1 MGQGGFG
8 GQYETGVSSRGAAA
22 LRDFAGICRLR
33 VQRRRFDLDR
43 RLPVYPNKQILLVS
57 VGTPQ
62 TANNE
67 HSCSPGAVTPAV
79 PLFAAPLRI

>member
-1 MGQGGFG
+1 MEQGGFG
-8 GQYETGVSSRGAAA
+8 GQYETGVSSSGAAA
-22 LRDFAGICRLR
+22 LRDFASICRLR
-33 VQRRRFDLDR
+33 VQRRRFD
-43 RLPVYPNKQILLVS
+43 VYPNKQILLVS

-79 PLFAAPLRI
+79 PLFAAPLHT